1 MPPFPKG
8 SQEMKD
14 FMAKIR
20 MKKGDP
26 RLKNTGGKKHKPTLT
41 QFIKQT
47 KVEVPILGEQS
58 LAVPEYFA
66 VKTKTGFR
74 LVNPLTKS
82 RNLASRNGEPS
93 IKIVRKPVDH
103 MVILSH
109 QEEPISLM
117 KFNKKDRETINDH
130 FKVVKENEGKD
141 PATIPDSKPFKN
153 KERGRPEK
161 MPKNIEINKER
172 KAPKKAEETK
182 EETKQE
188 ETKKKGRPAKFETD
202 EARLEAARKAKR
214 EWAAKDR
221 AEKGI
226 KPRAKKEKEEA
237 KERAENPE
245 DPKAGEIRGLE
256 EKLRQAENQY
266 YGIVVNA
273 PGMFTTLTGRRKP
286 KQGKDEKYYRKQYN
300 DLRDKLIEATGKQY
314 KELPSPSQIKE
325 NSKKNEKMMKQLE
338 EQKQKIREQE
348 QAKKP
353 EELPL
358 TYKKKKSKVAVLGG
372 AISAKDLKALHQ
384 SAYKKDKDK
393 QVGDWTIDES
403 ISKPTAVVYVNQ
415 KTKQPIV
422 IHRGTEGTLKDW
434 SNNLAYV
441 AGLSKKTQRYKD
453 SEAVQKQAEEKY
465 GDTLTS
471 GHSQGGIYSKLAR
484 NKKGIIDINPASM
497 GEVATEGT
505 TIRAKNDPVSLL
517 AGLTNVFK
525 KSDKN
530 ITTSAKANPLDAHS
544 LNILDELGD
553 KELGAGIKG
562 KGKKFTAKQLTKLIL
577 DKNKV
582 IEDLEKNAYGKG
594 LVKTSKKMLG
604 HLVEHITDMKEPVDK
619 RDFAQAKM
627 IIDDLKEI
635 KDKKKISGTGIM
647 KKTMEEMSEQMAGCG
662 IHHHHHYHMGGM
674 GMSGMGFEDML
685 RDAGKYV
692 QPVTDAAMDRA
703 MKEIRG
709 SGFKKGSK
717 EAIEHMARI
726 RGMRKGAKKK
736 EESDSESESDEEAP
750 APTKKRR
757 GRFVKGSQA
766 AKDYM
771 ASIRRKK

>member
-8 SQEMKD
+8 SPEMKEY
-14 FMAKIR
+14 MAKIR

-26 RLKNTGGKKHKPTLT
+26 RLKNTGGKKHKPTLAK
-41 QFIKQT
+41 FIKQT

-82 RNLASRNGEPS
+82 RNLASRKGEPS

-109 QEEPISLM
+109 QAEPISLM

-130 FKVVKENEGKD
+130 FKVVKENKD
-141 PATIPDSKPFKN
+141 KEPADIPNSKPFKN
-153 KERGRPEK
+153 KERGRPET
-161 MPKNIEINKER
+161 MPKNIRINKER
-172 KAPKKAEETK
+172 GYKPKPKKRAKDEEDEEEETK
-182 EETKQE
+182 EETEQE
-188 ETKKKGRPAKFETD
+188 EEKEDEPDEPKKKGRPAKFETD
-202 EARLEAARKAKR
+202 EARLEATRKAKR

-221 AEKGI
+221 EKKGM
-226 KPRAKKEKEEA
+226 KKRVK
-237 KERAENPE
+237 
-245 DPKAGEIRGLE
+245 
-256 EKLRQAENQY
+256 
-266 YGIVVNA
+266 
-273 PGMFTTLTGRRKP
+273 
-286 KQGKDEKYYRKQYN
+286 
-300 DLRDKLIEATGKQY
+300 
-314 KELPSPSQIKE
+314 
-325 NSKKNEKMMKQLE
+325 
-338 EQKQKIREQE
+338 
-348 QAKKP
+348 
-353 EELPL
+353 
-358 TYKKKKSKVAVLGG
+358 GG

-393 QVGDWTIDES
+393 QIGDWAIDES

-422 IHRGTEGTLKDW
+422 IHRGTEGTVKDW

-505 TIRAKNDPVSLL
+505 TIRSKNDPVSLL

-530 ITTSAKANPLDAHS
+530 ITTSAKTNPLDAHS
-544 LNILDELGD
+544 LDILDELGD
-553 KELGAGIKG
+553 KELGAG
-562 KGKKFTAKQLTKLIL
+562 L
-577 DKNKV
+577 
-582 IEDLEKNAYGKG
+582 
-594 LVKTSKKMLG
+594 
-604 HLVEHITDMKEPVDK
+604 
-619 RDFAQAKM
+619 
-627 IIDDLKEI
+627 
-635 KDKKKISGTGIM
+635 KKKISGNGIM
-647 KKTMEEMSEQMAGCG
+647 KKKMEEMSEQMAGCG

-717 EAIEHMARI
+717 EAKEHMARI
-726 RGMRKGAKKK
+726 RMMRKKGKK
-736 EESDSESESDEEAP
+736 EPESDSESDSDEERPAP
-750 APTKKRR
+750 ASTKKRS
-757 GRFVKGSQA
+757 GRFVKGSQE

>member
-1 MPPFPKG
+1 
-8 SQEMKD
+8 MKE

-26 RLKNTGGKKHKPTLT
+26 RIKNTGGKKHKPTLT
-41 QFIKQT
+41 KFIKET

-58 LAVPEYFA
+58 VAIPEYFA

-82 RNLASRNGEPS
+82 RNLASRMGEPS
-93 IKIVRKPVDH
+93 IKLIRKPVDH
-103 MVILSH
+103 MIVMSH
-109 QEEPISLM
+109 QEEPVSLM

-130 FKVVKENEGKD
+130 FKVVKENKGKEPED
-141 PATIPDSKPFKN
+141 IPDSKSFKN

-161 MPKNIEINKER
+161 MPRNIEINKER
-172 KAPKKAEETK
+172 KKAPKAEETK

-188 ETKKKGRPAKFETD
+188 ETKEEEPKKKGRPAKFETD
-202 EARLEAARKAKR
+202 EARLEAVRKAKR

-221 AEKGI
+221 EKKGM
-226 KPRAKKEKEEA
+226 KKRVK
-237 KERAENPE
+237 
-245 DPKAGEIRGLE
+245 
-256 EKLRQAENQY
+256 
-266 YGIVVNA
+266 
-273 PGMFTTLTGRRKP
+273 
-286 KQGKDEKYYRKQYN
+286 
-300 DLRDKLIEATGKQY
+300 
-314 KELPSPSQIKE
+314 
-325 NSKKNEKMMKQLE
+325 
-338 EQKQKIREQE
+338 
-348 QAKKP
+348 
-353 EELPL
+353 
-358 TYKKKKSKVAVLGG
+358 GG

-393 QVGDWTIDES
+393 QVGDWAIDES

-484 NKKGIIDINPASM
+484 NKKGIIDVNPASM

-544 LNILDELGD
+544 LDILDELGD
-553 KELGAGIKG
+553 KELGAGLKG
-562 KGKKFTAKQLTKLIL
+562 KGKKFTAKQLTKIIL

-594 LVKTSKKMLG
+594 LVKGLAKSSKKVLN
-604 HLVEHITDMKEPVDK
+604 HLVSHITDMKEPVDK

-635 KDKKKISGTGIM
+635 KDKKKILGKGIM
-647 KKTMEEMSEQMAGCG
+647 KKKMEEMSEQMAGCG
-662 IHHHHHYHMGGM
+662 IHHHHHYHMGGS
-674 GMSGMGFEDML
+674 GMSGMGIEDMF
-685 RDAGKYV
+685 RDAGKYI

-717 EAIEHMARI
+717 EARDHMARI
-726 RGMRKGAKKK
+726 RGMRKGSKK
-736 EESDSESESDEEAP
+736 EESDSESDEEAP
-750 APTKKRR
+750 APAPTKKRS
-757 GRFVKGSQA
+757 GRFVKGSQE

>member
-8 SQEMKD
+8 SPEMKE

-26 RLKNTGGKKHKPTLT
+26 RLKNTGGKKHKPTLAK
-41 QFIKQT
+41 FIKQT

-82 RNLASRNGEPS
+82 RNLASRKGEPS

-109 QEEPISLM
+109 QAEPISLM

-130 FKVVKENEGKD
+130 FKVVKENKD
-141 PATIPDSKPFKN
+141 KEPAEIPDSKPFKN

-161 MPKNIEINKER
+161 MPRNIRINKER
-172 KAPKKAEETK
+172 GYKPKPKKRAKDEDEEEEEETK
-182 EETKQE
+182 EETEQE
-188 ETKKKGRPAKFETD
+188 ETKEDEPKKKGRPAKFETD
-202 EARLEAARKAKR
+202 EARLEATRKAKR

-221 AEKGI
+221 EKKGM
-226 KPRAKKEKEEA
+226 KKRVK
-237 KERAENPE
+237 
-245 DPKAGEIRGLE
+245 
-256 EKLRQAENQY
+256 
-266 YGIVVNA
+266 
-273 PGMFTTLTGRRKP
+273 
-286 KQGKDEKYYRKQYN
+286 
-300 DLRDKLIEATGKQY
+300 
-314 KELPSPSQIKE
+314 
-325 NSKKNEKMMKQLE
+325 
-338 EQKQKIREQE
+338 
-348 QAKKP
+348 
-353 EELPL
+353 
-358 TYKKKKSKVAVLGG
+358 GG

-393 QVGDWTIDES
+393 QVGDWAIDES

-530 ITTSAKANPLDAHS
+530 ITTSTKANPLDAHS
-544 LNILDELGD
+544 LDILDELGD
-553 KELGAGIKG
+553 KELGAGLKG
-562 KGKKFTAKQLTKLIL
+562 KGKKFTAKQLTKIIL
-577 DKNKV
+577 DKNRV
-582 IEDLEKNAYGKG
+582 IEDLEENAYGND
-594 LVKTSKKMLG
+594 
-604 HLVEHITDMKEPVDK
+604 E
-619 RDFAQAKM
+619 
-627 IIDDLKEI
+627 
-635 KDKKKISGTGIM
+635 KKISGKGIM
-647 KKTMEEMSEQMAGCG
+647 KKKMEEMSEQMAGCG
-662 IHHHHHYHMGGM
+662 IHHHHHYHMGGS
-674 GMSGMGFEDML
+674 GMSGMGIEDMF

-717 EAIEHMARI
+717 EARDHMARI
-726 RGMRKGAKKK
+726 RGMKKSKK
-736 EESDSESESDEEAP
+736 EPESDSESDEEAP
-750 APTKKRR
+750 AQTKRR
-757 GRFVKGSQA
+757 GRFAKGSQE